1 MKIITPSESA
11 ELADSIHSF
20 SKALNENKFQ
30 TGKANLKTALSGL
43 NKDERLFILN
53 PLMKRGFKPI
63 ESFSAITGY
72 GRGTSATFGCIAEG
86 FDSKVENYKGETL
99 IAIKGT
105 ASRQDAATDLQTLPT
120 NFNGHM
126 THRGFVQTFRSFEHH
141 IDRYLDW
148 HSPSKIHLVGHS
160 LGGAL
165 ATLTAYHIAKRD
177 SAKTCQIKL
186 YTFGAPRVGF
196 TSFNQEVDKL
206 IGKQNIYRVYHDA
219 DLVSMVPMFPFL
231 HVYSSDF
238 ADGYHLNWITG
249 RISVMAHFMNN
260 YISTV
265 RGMEWGN
272 LKGSISDL
280 DTVKFLEGGISTGV
294 LAGALGVAMYSAPVL
309 TMIAFAL
316 QYILKRTHKLG
327 IGRQLPSYATTLDA
341 VAWLLYQGAM
351 ALKEISVWVQRLL
364 NKILS
369 VVGWQP
375 FPGQSLTVVF
385 IRWVLGLLSSFVS
398 RMARQALEASQMQM
412 QIALP
417 MPRTMWQAQDGHPT
431 PNGLRPRQNAYRI
444 PGPNTRLGG
453 TRGPLAL

>member
-1 MKIITPSESA
+1 
-11 ELADSIHSF
+11 
-20 SKALNENKFQ
+20 
-30 TGKANLKTALSGL
+30 
-43 NKDERLFILN
+43 
-53 PLMKRGFKPI
+53 MKRGFKPI

-417 MPRTMWQAQDGHPT
+417 MPRTMWQAPDGHPT

>member
-1 MKIITPSESA
+1 MKSKKSITLHSALKELPQGIKAGVISKYESNG
-11 ELADSIHSF
+11 F
-20 SKALNENKFQ
+20 SLVDFFRA
-30 TGKANLKTALSGL
+30 S
-43 NKDERLFILN
+43 
-53 PLMKRGFKPI
+53 
-63 ESFSAITGY
+63 TGY
-72 GRGTSATFGCIAEG
+72 FSSTDSTFGFIAEG
-86 FDSKVENYKGETL
+86 INNGQGENRKGESL
-99 IAIKGT
+99 ITIKGT
-105 ASRQDAATDLQTLPT
+105 NSWADTKTDLKTLPT

-177 SAKTCQIKL
+177 STKTCQIKL

-219 DLVSMVPMFPFL
+219 DLVSMVPMLPFL

-238 ADGYHLNWITG
+238 SDGYHLNWITG

-280 DTVKFLEGGISTGV
+280 DTVKFLEGGISSGV

-375 FPGQSLTVVF
+375 FPEQSLTVAF

-398 RMARQALEASQMQM
+398 RMARQALEASQQQM

-417 MPRTMWQAQDGHPT
+417 RTLWQAPDGHPT